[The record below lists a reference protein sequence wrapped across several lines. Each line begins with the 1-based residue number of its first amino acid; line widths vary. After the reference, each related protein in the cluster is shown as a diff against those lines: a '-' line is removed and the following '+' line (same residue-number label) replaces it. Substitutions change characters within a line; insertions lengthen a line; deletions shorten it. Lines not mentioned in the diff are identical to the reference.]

1 MTPKDLINWSELSRF
16 LTRGDRGGIR
26 MNKIPKKHSSRV
38 EALVKLIE
46 DWQKT
51 CYQT

>member
-1 MTPKDLINWSELSRF
+1 MKPQDLIKWSELSRF
-16 LTRGDRGGIR
+16 LTKGDRGGVR
-26 MNKIPKKHSSRV
+26 MNKIPKKHSRRV

-51 CYQT
+51 